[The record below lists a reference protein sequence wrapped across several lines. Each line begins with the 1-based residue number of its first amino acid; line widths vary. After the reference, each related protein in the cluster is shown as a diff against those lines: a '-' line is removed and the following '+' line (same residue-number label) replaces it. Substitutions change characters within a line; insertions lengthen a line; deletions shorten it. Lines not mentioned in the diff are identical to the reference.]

1 MKNMNSNAAENK
13 LHKYPLPVKLEEMNR
28 MPGQEERGRRTR
40 SSKVFSLG
48 RGLYQAVMYPEPVH
62 FMNKKTGELQE
73 IDNTLVPVTDNAGSV
88 YLMNRCNDEMKVE
101 FHNAQDAAMI
111 LLQNEDGRLLGW
123 KLEDAQEVQ
132 PHIVAHAQVQH
143 SDKDL
148 RRNVLDQLDGEVV
161 YENIY
166 PDVNLNCSVQ
176 SLHFKDYFT
185 FNTAESIRPLSFL
198 LSMPD
203 MIPEK
208 QPDGSIQIIAP
219 TGEIAFTL
227 PCPFMQD
234 AAIEANFGSVDV
246 NVTPTEEAFTWRVTY
261 VPDME
266 WMQSAQFPIILDPAV
281 ITKDHSTAIEDNF
294 VTSKKT
300 TTVQLYNATNMI
312 VSYNHS
318 TWGTSRSYIKFLP
331 SDLPTIDSSYYI
343 TKATFSVKTKTAP
356 TAKASIYLKEV
367 LGDWSSRTITY
378 ANAPALAD
386 KPLDYQYM
394 ETNNTWYNYD
404 ISNLVRKWYD
414 GQNYGFALEANTS
427 TYINLFT
434 SDHVYYKPY
443 VTINYVSLAGLEDYL
458 VYEDQNVGRA
468 GVGHVN
474 LYNGNLI
481 FERQDTSCEGNR
493 MPVSVGHFYN
503 SCYRNVTDFGVGAGW
518 KMNIQQTLHKETLTD
533 SSGSTTFY
541 VYMDADGTRHHFK
554 KTSGEWKDQSGLDMT
569 LTISGST
576 VTISDKG
583 HNTMTFDLPTEE
595 FADNYANV
603 MMLKTMSDACGNTMT
618 VNANGRMISSVQDGI
633 GRNTVFANSN
643 NRVST
648 IYPPGYEES
657 GACGFDYDANGRMM
671 HVWELSGQTGT
682 ESMSYAYDENGLLTS
697 ATNCDGLKVTYEYYT
712 VCEPYRVK
720 RVRITGGNLCA
731 YDRTYE
737 YKDCLTVVTDNL
749 SGKKLFYHFNDYGNC
764 VSVND
769 QLGYACFA
777 KYSDSNPVNHPET
790 LSKMQRAVV
799 NFLAG
804 HNMEA
809 AGSWTNANLS
819 GSGSYSY
826 AADAYYMGSQSL
838 KMAKTSASGLMTSF
852 QTVTLPKGKT
862 YTFSAFFKTLS
873 NALAQLRVTYKDNT
887 GADVSVDSMTQSNTA
902 AWDRL
907 SVNFTLPADS
917 TSDAVTVRLMAAG
930 GTGTVWF
937 DCAQLEEGPV
947 ANSYNMLINGDFT
960 LNADAHP
967 TGWSKNSSNTSKDI
981 VYTSCTGTKPE
992 GLSTNTMRMY
1002 GTGRTKYAGIYQD
1015 LPISGSK
1022 GDVFVAGGWSMNFS
1036 KPRKGENFRYNIRVA
1051 FLKSG
1056 TTTRVN
1062 SDSIEWSEEWTD
1074 WQFAAGPV
1082 VAPCDYTSIR
1092 YNVDYERNI
1101 NYAEFN
1107 GLFLH
1112 KEEFGETYVY
1122 DSKGNILSSKDAASL
1137 QDGATYDS
1145 FDNILT
1151 YYQPGRSSSVKTTM
1165 EWGSTDAEKKKHL
1178 LRKSTSPLGT
1188 ISEYTYDANGNCL
1201 TTKTGDGTSFMQ
1213 TSTAY
1218 DTNGNHV
1225 TAQTD
1230 ARGKTVSRVVNTS
1243 KDTLTSITDPRGQ
1256 TVSYTY
1262 DQNRKVTKTATTVD
1276 GKEYTNKYTYT
1287 KDKLTQV
1294 KHNTSADASGDVAYN
1309 FEYDTL
1315 GRPTVVKVDNQVLS
1329 STTYNADGTVQRVD
1343 YGNEDSVE
1351 YSYDEF
1357 KRIKGIR
1364 YTEDSE
1370 DRYTY
1375 EYGANGQVAQLT
1387 NKNLRTVTTSEYDAA
1402 GRPARITRKHLD
1414 TGAHLYTGEVSYD
1427 KFNNLKTFKEQMGSE
1442 RTAFAITFTHD
1453 NENRPTLLNFGSS
1466 RQVAYVYDGL
1476 GRISRRTV
1484 NAGGTDVATTYSYL
1498 AGGHGTGSTTPLVQ
1512 TITQSGTTLTYAYDD
1527 AGNITSVSD
1536 GSKTIS
1542 YEYDLLGQLIR
1553 VNNPYD
1559 TTAGSTGTTWQYV
1572 YDQGGNIQSK
1582 TAYAFTTGTV
1592 DSVVKTD
1599 IFTYGDT
1606 NWKDKLTAFNGQAIT
1621 YDAIGNPTNDSTWNY
1636 SWINGR
1642 RLRCMHKGELGE
1654 QGYDEITFEYNEN
1667 GLRTKKT
1674 RMYYD
1679 NATGDIGYKVT
1690 NYTLHGKNIV
1700 HMSDGSNDL
1709 HFFYDAQNKP
1719 AVVIFNGTAYAYLY
1733 NLQGD
1738 VIGLVDSNGT
1748 KMVSYSYDAWG
1759 KPISKTGTLASTLG
1773 TIQPFRYRGYV
1784 FDEETIL
1791 YYMRS
1796 RYYDAA
1802 KQRFVNAD
1810 SLYDNGD
1817 MLLNHNKYAYCNNKP
1832 VIHYDQDGNSHLV
1845 CASLMSD
1852 SGGISSS
1859 NDFATYALPRTQAP
1873 FMQKNRQNPAKLT
1886 KIPRSY
1892 LLSCLD
1898 EIVRSNDWK
1907 YSPNSMC
1914 WKKVECVSIVRIIV
1928 QQQSQQ
1934 LCRSLP
1940 TTADGMRTL
1949 CGIPNEHEN
1958 QIIAGMTL
1966 TPGMAVFTFDPTHLN
1981 ANQKSVSWYHMGVY
1995 VGNYVNPVTN
2005 EYIPNAV
2012 IHAANPRAG
2021 IVVCSLSDSSFTHY
2035 AYMPF
2040 IDYGS

>member
-790 LSKMQRAVV
+790 ISKMQRAVV

>member
-458 VYEDQNVGRA
+458 VYEDQNVGRT

-657 GACGFDYDANGRMM
+657 GACGFDYDANGRMT

-682 ESMSYAYDENGLLTS
+682 ESMSYTYDENGLLTS

-790 LSKMQRAVV
+790 ISKMQRAVV

-838 KMAKTSASGLMTSF
+838 KMAKTSVSGLMTSF

-947 ANSYNMLINGDFT
+947 ANSYNMLINGDFS

-981 VYTSCTGTKPE
+981 VYTSCTGAKPE

-1015 LPISGSK
+1015 LPVSGSK

-1101 NYAEFN
+1101 NY
-1107 GLFLH
+1107 
-1112 KEEFGETYVY
+1112 
-1122 DSKGNILSSKDAASL
+1122 
-1137 QDGATYDS
+1137 
-1145 FDNILT
+1145 
-1151 YYQPGRSSSVKTTM
+1151 
-1165 EWGSTDAEKKKHL
+1165 
-1178 LRKSTSPLGT
+1178 
-1188 ISEYTYDANGNCL
+1188 
-1201 TTKTGDGTSFMQ
+1201 
-1213 TSTAY
+1213 
-1218 DTNGNHV
+1218 
-1225 TAQTD
+1225 
-1230 ARGKTVSRVVNTS
+1230 
-1243 KDTLTSITDPRGQ
+1243 
-1256 TVSYTY
+1256 
-1262 DQNRKVTKTATTVD
+1262 
-1276 GKEYTNKYTYT
+1276 T

-1294 KHNTSADASGDVAYN
+1294 KHNTSAAEADSVAYN
-1309 FEYDTL
+1309 LAYDAI
-1315 GRPTVVKVDNQVLS
+1315 GRLKSVKVGSQPLV
-1329 STTYNADGTVQRVD
+1329 TTEYNANGTIANVA
-1343 YGNEDSVE
+1343 YGNGNKVE
-1351 YSYDEF
+1351 HTYDAF
-1357 KRIKGIR
+1357 KRIVGTR
-1364 YTEDSE
+1364 YDNDAN
-1370 DRYTY
+1370 DRFSYV
-1375 EYGANGQVAQLT
+1375 YGANGEVALVKD
-1387 NKNLRTVTTSEYDAA
+1387 NVRNASVVIEYDAA
-1402 GRPARITRKHLD
+1402 HRPQRKTLLENGSHE
-1414 TGAHLYTGEVSYD
+1414 YTGELVYD
-1427 KFNNLKTFKEQMGSE
+1427 KFNNIKTFKEQIG
-1442 RTAFAITFTHD
+1442 TARNTYTTTFTHD
-1453 NENRPTLLNFGSS
+1453 NENRPTLIDFGNS
-1466 RQVAYVYDGL
+1466 RQAGYTYDGL
-1476 GRISRRTV
+1476 GRVSKRTV
-1484 NAGGTDVATTYSYL
+1484 NTGSAAVETTYSYL
-1498 AGGHGTGSTTPLVQ
+1498 AGAHGANSTTPLVQ
-1512 TITQSGTTLTYAYDD
+1512 SITQKGVTLTYTYDNC
-1527 AGNITSVSD
+1527 GNIVSISD
-1536 GSKTIS
+1536 GNKTIS
-1542 YEYDLLGQLIR
+1542 YAYDLLGQLIR
-1553 VNNPYD
+1553 ANDPYD
-1559 TTAGSTGTTWQYV
+1559 TTAGAAGTTWLYT
-1572 YDQGGNIQSK
+1572 YDLGGNIQSK
-1582 TAYAFTTGTV
+1582 AAYAFTTG
-1592 DSVVKTD
+1592 SVGAAVKTN
-1599 IFTYGDT
+1599 TYSYGDS
-1606 NWKDKLTAFNGQAIT
+1606 NWKDKLTAFNGNAIS
-1621 YDAIGNPTNDSTWNY
+1621 YDEIGNPLNDGTWTY
-1636 SWINGR
+1636 TWAKGR
-1642 RLRCMHKGELGE
+1642 QLQSMSRSGEAV
-1654 QGYDEITFEYNEN
+1654 TFVYNSD
-1667 GLRTKKT
+1667 GLRVQKIATSTGTTKYSMHG
-1674 RMYYD
+1674 R
-1679 NATGDIGYKVT
+1679 NLVHLT
-1690 NYTLHGKNIV
+1690 NG
-1700 HMSDGSNDL
+1700 SDSL

-1719 AVVIFNGTAYAYLY
+1719 AIVEFNGAAYAYLY
-1733 NLQGD
+1733 NQQD
-1738 VIGLVDSNGT
+1738 NIIGLLDNAGVRV
-1748 KMVSYSYDAWG
+1748 VSYSYDAWG
-1759 KPISKTGTLASTLG
+1759 KIINTTGSLANTLG
-1773 TIQPFRYRGYV
+1773 KLNPFKYRAYIY
-1784 FDEETIL
+1784 DEETGL
-1791 YYMRS
+1791 YYLRS
-1796 RYYDAA
+1796 RYYNPDLCRFINADDVESMGADGDINGYQLFIYCMNDPVNLKDEAGSWSLPNWAKIAISAAIIIGAAVVATVATGGVACIAAGAAIGAA
-1802 KQRFVNAD
+1802 KGAVSGAVGGAITGAIQSRIETGSWDNA
-1810 SLYDNGD
+1810 LE
-1817 MLLNHNKYAYCNNKP
+1817 AA
-1832 VIHYDQDGNSHLV
+1832 VDGAVDGFLGGAV
-1845 CASLMSD
+1845 GGFIT
-1852 SGGISSS
+1852 GGITSKYCFVAGTLIQAE
-1859 NDFATYALPRTQAP
+1859 DGLVPIEEIKPDQLVWAEDPETGERALKRVV
-1873 FMQKNRQNPAKLT
+1873 
-1886 KIPRSY
+1886 
-1892 LLSCLD
+1892 CLFRN
-1898 EIVRSNDWK
+1898 EK
-1907 YSPNSMC
+1907 YELVHVQVNSETITC
-1914 WKKVECVSIVRIIV
+1914 
-1928 QQQSQQ
+1928 
-1934 LCRSLP
+1934 
-1940 TTADGMRTL
+1940 
-1949 CGIPNEHEN
+1949 
-1958 QIIAGMTL
+1958 
-1966 TPGMAVFTFDPTHLN
+1966 TPGHPF
-1981 ANQKSVSWYHMGVY
+1981 Y
-1995 VGNYVNPVTN
+1995 VHGKGWLLAKDLKVHDKLELLDGGEAFVDAISFEKLVNPVRVYNFEVEDFHTYFVGEAKILVHN
-2005 EYIPNAV
+2005 MC
-2012 IHAANPRAG
+2012 AG
-2021 IVVCSLSDSSFTHY
+2021 SPTSSNKKYGHY
-2035 AYMPF
+2035 E
-2040 IDYGS
+2040 IDYSDGTKYIGKGSEARMNVSARQHMYENGRQVRSVVRKVWHPSVSNAMAFVDEYKLMDYYGFGEKGHHLLNKIQSPGYKIALAMHLVMK